1 MIKEI
6 LVKFKSREDT
16 IVYTRDILPL
26 LITDKD
32 TELIVDTATG
42 EVLYNDDGKS
52 YYINRKAVY
61 GI

>member
-1 MIKEI
+1 MKEI
-6 LVKFKSREDT
+6 SVKFKSREDT

-32 TELIVDTATG
+32 TEYIMDAETG
-42 EVLYNDDGKS
+42 VLLYSTQEG
-52 YYINRKAVY
+52 INRKEVY

>member
-16 IVYTRDILPL
+16 ITYTRDILPL